1 MGKKKRPPPPTLAYP
16 IIDSHCHLDS
26 EALGEDSSVAEV
38 IARAQAAGVHR
49 FVTIGAGWGI
59 ACAHRAVA
67 LAEAHPDCVWATV
80 GVHPHDASQYD
91 DEVEATLRSLSARE
105 QVVAIGEIGLDFHY
119 DNSPREIQRTAF
131 RRQIRVAMSM
141 DQPIVIHDR
150 DSAGETFQILR
161 EEGAFSAN
169 SAVLFHCFAGDV
181 PAMEAIVAEGGW
193 ISLSGIVT
201 FKNATN
207 LHDVARQVP
216 AERLLVE
223 TDSPFLAPVPWRGR
237 TNEPRNVVYTLAHI
251 ADLRGDSRDEL
262 ARQTAE
268 NTNTVFRLPDSA

>member
-1 MGKKKRPPPPTLAYP
+1 MGKKKRPAPPTLAHP

-26 EALGEDSSVAEV
+26 EALGDESSVAEV
-38 IARAQAAGVHR
+38 IARAQAAGVNR

-67 LAEAHPDCVWATV
+67 LAESHPDCVWATV

-91 DEVEATLRSLSARE
+91 DAVEATLRSLGQRE

-119 DNSPREIQRTAF
+119 DNSPRDVQRSAF
-131 RRQIRVAMSM
+131 RRQIRVAISL

-161 EEGAFSAN
+161 EEGAFTAK
-169 SAVLFHCFAGDV
+169 SAVLFHCFVGDV

-201 FKNATN
+201 FINATD

-262 ARQTAE
+262 ALQTAA
-268 NTNTVFRLPDSA
+268 NTETVFGLPGSA